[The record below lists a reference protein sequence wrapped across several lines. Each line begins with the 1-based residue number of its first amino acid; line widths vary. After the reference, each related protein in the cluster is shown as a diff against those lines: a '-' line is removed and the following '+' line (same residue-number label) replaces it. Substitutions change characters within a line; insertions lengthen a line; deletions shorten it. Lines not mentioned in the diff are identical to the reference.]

1 MLPFILKSYQRF
13 LNFLKKPDD
22 RSFSRVN
29 LSFKLK
35 TLLSL
40 LLLNVALSFVW
51 ILVMNVLDIQGL
63 ENMNSRLLNLPY
75 WSLILVG
82 VVVAPF
88 IEELIFRFPMKYSRN
103 YLLQFI
109 IALVALFA
117 PAESKNA
124 LYAQVRSYWRRY
136 FWVFFYLLS
145 TFFAFVHIYNYVD
158 AKQLLLLSPLLTLMQ
173 FITGLI
179 IGYIRVRF
187 GFLWGWYYHAFFNLL
202 FFSMAYA
209 SIKPSTEPSKPF
221 KTKAETVVETNY
233 SKTLKVVNSF
243 DSCRVDGPDYT
254 LYIKR
259 VAVIKEPYAVCFGV
273 TPSRIYF
280 EQCTLQYMF
289 NILSTK
295 KIKIIAPK
303 NNTYNVEFKMK
314 KPDKHS
320 LKTKE
325 HMRRALIQAFSMQ
338 NQPL

>member
-1 MLPFILKSYQRF
+1 MNPFILKSYQRF
-13 LNFLKKPDD
+13 LSFLKKPDD

-51 ILVMNVLDIQGL
+51 ILVMNVLDIDGL
-63 ENMNSRLLNLPY
+63 ENMNSELMKLPY
-75 WSLILVG
+75 GTLILLG

-88 IEELIFRFPMKYSRN
+88 IEEIIFRLPMKYSRN
-103 YLLQFI
+103 YLLQFL

-117 PAESKNA
+117 PYKSKNA
-124 LYAQVRSYWRRY
+124 IYAKVRSFWIRH

-173 FITGLI
+173 FIGGLI
-179 IGYIRVRF
+179 MGYLRVRF
-187 GFLWGWYYHAFFNLL
+187 GFLWGWYYHAIYNLL

-209 SIKPSTEPSKPF
+209 TIEPSAEPSSPLR
-221 KTKAETVVETNY
+221 TKAETVVESKY

-243 DSCRVDGPDYT
+243 DSCGVDGPDYT

-259 VAVIKEPYAVCFGV
+259 VAVIKESNAACFGV

-295 KIKIIAPK
+295 KIKIVDPK
-303 NNTYNVEFKMK
+303 DNTYNVEFKMK

-320 LKTKE
+320 IKIKE
-325 HMRRALIQAFSMQ
+325 NMLRALIQVFSMK
-338 NQPL
+338 